1 MEDKPQTTKEIK
13 RKAKKGF
20 LQYGSAK
27 IFSKILN
34 SVSFVIA
41 AAYMNTAEIGVAS
54 LVKSI
59 ILLILALIESGFP
72 DALVQSISL
81 TKKQSSSSFWFL
93 TFWALFLFFII
104 AVVSPLIEQF
114 FKMDG
119 LAVFILGASLQLI
132 FISIALVPGRHLER
146 KLDFGY
152 IGIID
157 TIGIIGSSI
166 TKITLAVLGAGAWAL
181 ILGPVTNSF
190 IKCIMTFWITR
201 YLPSLYFSW
210 TSIKGLLNFGYK
222 RVVSNFIYRFYKNA
236 DYLIIGMFLGE
247 TFLGVYRVAFELSV
261 APALTVSHFFNKVS
275 FSAFSRL
282 QNSRDKLKSYFLD
295 INRSLAMIVGP
306 ISVFLFVTAE
316 DLLRMCFGE
325 RYIDATIAIKLL
337 CIMGF
342 IRSLSQLIPK
352 VINAIGRADITLWNS
367 IITLIILTSAIF
379 TAVVGWKDT
388 MGMIP
393 ICLAWL
399 ISYPILW
406 LIVLIIAKMQIDLS
420 FKSYFWNLTPSLLG
434 LILMGLSMEGMKYIG
449 RTTIPAVNVVLPTVV
464 GLGFYLFYITK
475 IMKVDLMKIFPK
487 KM

>member
-1 MEDKPQTTKEIK
+1 MKDTPQTAKEIK

-34 SVSFVIA
+34 SISFIIA
-41 AAYMNTAEIGVAS
+41 AAYMNTSEIGVAS

-59 ILLILALIESGFP
+59 TLLTLALVESGFP
-72 DALVQSISL
+72 DALVQSASL
-81 TKKQSSSSFWFL
+81 TRKQSSSSFWFL
-93 TFWALFLFFII
+93 TFWAIFLFII
-104 AVVSPLIEQF
+104 VAAISPFIEQF

-119 LAVFILGASLQLI
+119 LSVFIIGASFQLI
-132 FISIALVPGRHLER
+132 FISIALVPARHLER

-152 IGIID
+152 VGIIN
-157 TIGIIGSSI
+157 TVGIVGSSI

-181 ILGPVTNSF
+181 ILGPVVTSF
-190 IKCIMTFWITR
+190 IKCIMTFWMTR

-210 TSIKGLLNFGYK
+210 KSINELLSFGYK
-222 RVVSNFIYRFYKNA
+222 RMLSNFIYRFYKNA

-261 APALTVSHFFNKVS
+261 APALTISHFFNKVS
-275 FSAFSRL
+275 FSAFSRF
-282 QNSRDKLKSYFLD
+282 QTSTDKLKAYFLD
-295 INRSLAMIVGP
+295 INRSLAMVVGP
-306 ISVFLFVTAE
+306 ISVFLFVTSE
-316 DLLRMCFGE
+316 DLLKMCFGE
-325 RYIDATIAIKLL
+325 RYIDAAIAIKIL

-342 IRSLSQLIPK
+342 IRSLSQIIPK
-352 VINAIGRADITLWNS
+352 VINAIGRADLTLWNS

-379 TAVVGWKDT
+379 TAVVQWEDT

-399 ISYPILW
+399 LSYPILW
-406 LIVLIIAKMQIDLS
+406 LIILTIAKTQIDLS
-420 FKSYFWNLTPSLLG
+420 IKSYFWNLTPPIFG
-434 LILMGLSMEGMKYIG
+434 LILMGLFMEGVKFIG
-449 RTTIPAVNVVLPTVV
+449 RTTFPAVNVILPAVI
-464 GLGFYLFYITK
+464 GLGFYLLYITK

-487 KM
+487 KI